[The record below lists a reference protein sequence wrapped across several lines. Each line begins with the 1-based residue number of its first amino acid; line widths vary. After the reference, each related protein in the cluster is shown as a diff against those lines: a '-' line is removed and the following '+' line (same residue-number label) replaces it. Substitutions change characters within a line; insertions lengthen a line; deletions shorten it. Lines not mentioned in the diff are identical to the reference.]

1 MFTLALQ
8 IMNKSCVKS
17 LDTVIVAND
26 GNVSVNLNEFIARLI
41 KTVQRKDGYNVI
53 TLPPGIT
60 KRQIE
65 KFIEDTD
72 TGDPNFDNEAMIV
85 EDSDHVLVDNELTL
99 TADSD
104 DYDSEGELLRKEA
117 SNNDIRFIYLFRTS
131 EIE

>member
-1 MFTLALQ
+1 
-8 IMNKSCVKS
+8 MNKSCVKS

-65 KFIEDTD
+65 KFMEDTD

-85 EDSDHVLVDNELTL
+85 EDSDQVLVDNKLTL

-104 DYDSEGELLRKEA
+104 EQ
-117 SNNDIRFIYLFRTS
+117 SNKFIDKYPA
-131 EIE
+131 EMAQYK